1 MPTAIVTQSNGQIT
15 KVLLVPSEG
24 TEDTVVDAVP
34 AEGTEDTVPE
44 AQVMASTGAVAE
56 NTSATTTV
64 PDKGPNPIA
73 AEPKEILWPA
83 GAFFV
88 LLVVMRYVLFPKLKK
103 GMDQRYASIRS
114 NVEGA
119 EQVKSNARA
128 DVASYEAAV
137 AAVKVEAAARIDAA
151 RQTLDNERT
160 ARLAEVNARIA
171 SARADADSANNAARS
186 AGQAQVET
194 AVATVV
200 AQAAEL
206 ATGTRPDAAVVAQT
220 VKQVMESAGSR

>member
-1 MPTAIVTQSNGQIT
+1 MRSTGVEMLTAIVTKSSDGVVGVRLTSEDPAVIAVVQADDVAT
-15 KVLLVPSEG
+15 DVPV
-24 TEDTVVDAVP
+24 DT
-34 AEGTEDTVPE
+34 
-44 AQVMASTGAVAE
+44 
-56 NTSATTTV
+56 
-64 PDKGPNPIA
+64 GPNPIA

-114 NVEGA
+114 NIEGA
-119 EQVKSNARA
+119 DQVKSSARA
-128 DVASYEAAV
+128 DVANYEAAV
-137 AAVKVEAAARIDAA
+137 AAVRVEAAARLDAA
-151 RQTLDNERT
+151 RQTLDNERN
-160 ARLAEVNARIA
+160 ARLAEVNARVA
-171 SARADADSANNAARS
+171 AARSEADAANNAART
-186 AGQAQVET
+186 AGQAQVAS

-206 ATGTRPDAAVVAQT
+206 ATGTRPDASAVDQV

>member
-1 MPTAIVTQSNGQIT
+1 MLTAIVTKSSDGVVGVRLT
-15 KVLLVPSEG
+15 SEDPAVVAALVQADDVAAGE
-24 TEDTVVDAVP
+24 TVDT
-34 AEGTEDTVPE
+34 
-44 AQVMASTGAVAE
+44 
-56 NTSATTTV
+56 
-64 PDKGPNPIA
+64 GPNPIA

-114 NVEGA
+114 NIEGA
-119 EQVKSNARA
+119 DQVKTSARD
-128 DVASYEAAV
+128 DVANYEAAL
-137 AAVKVEAAARIDAA
+137 AAARTEAAGRVDAA

-171 SARADADSANNAARS
+171 SARQDAEAANASARA
-186 AGQAQVET
+186 AGQAQVAT

-200 AQAAEL
+200 SRAAEL
-206 ATGTRPDAAVVAQT
+206 ATGSRPDQSVVDQA
-220 VKQVMESAGSR
+220 VKQVMESAGK

>member
-1 MPTAIVTQSNGQIT
+1 MLTAIVTKSSDGVVGVRLSSENPAVIAVIQSGDAATDQP
-15 KVLLVPSEG
+15 V
-24 TEDTVVDAVP
+24 DT
-34 AEGTEDTVPE
+34 
-44 AQVMASTGAVAE
+44 
-56 NTSATTTV
+56 
-64 PDKGPNPIA
+64 GPNPIA

-114 NVEGA
+114 NIEGA
-119 EQVKSNARA
+119 DQVKSNARA
-128 DVASYEAAV
+128 DVANYEAAV
-137 AAVKVEAAARIDAA
+137 AAVRVEAAARVDAA

-171 SARADADSANNAARS
+171 AARAEADAANNAARA
-186 AGQAQVET
+186 AGQAQVAT

-206 ATGTRPDAAVVAQT
+206 ATGTRPEASVVDSV